1 MAYINQFAKLF
12 KHKRNQIYV
21 ALEDVE
27 DAEFIW
33 SEKEI
38 AKFEIL
44 WEKDMPLV
52 DISKQLGCTE
62 TSVFLLA
69 FDRGL
74 KGTIK
79 PRKGWHIW

>member
-12 KHKRNQIYV
+12 RHKRNQIYV

-27 DAEFIW
+27 DVEFIW

-38 AKFEIL
+38 ANFEIL
-44 WEKDMPLV
+44 WNMDMPLAE
-52 DISKQLGCTE
+52 IAKQLDCTE

-74 KGTIK
+74 KGAIK
-79 PRKGWHIW
+79 PRDGWRIW

>member
-1 MAYINQFAKLF
+1 MAYVNGFAKLF

-27 DAEFIW
+27 DVEFIW
-33 SEKEI
+33 SEKQI
-38 AKFEIL
+38 ANFEIL
-44 WEKDMPLV
+44 WNMDMPLAE
-52 DISKQLGCTE
+52 ISNQFDCSE
-62 TSVFLLA
+62 MSVFLLSV
-69 FDRGL
+69 DRLL